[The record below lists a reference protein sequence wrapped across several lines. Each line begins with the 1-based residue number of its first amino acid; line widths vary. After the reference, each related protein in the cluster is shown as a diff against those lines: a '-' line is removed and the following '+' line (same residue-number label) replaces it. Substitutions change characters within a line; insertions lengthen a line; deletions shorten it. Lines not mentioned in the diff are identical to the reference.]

1 MNVSQN
7 PYTERKKDTKA
18 YLPVVARDQ
27 GLREVWPAK
36 GYEESLGS
44 NGDVLKFDCGCSFK
58 VVYNC

>member
-44 NGDVLKFDCGCSFK
+44 NGDVL
-58 VVYNC
+58 